1 MRLTDELEL
10 AIRKEGEAAYPNECC
25 GVILGE
31 VAPDGARA
39 AARLIPVQNARG
51 EGETRRRYEIAPEDF
66 LKADREARG
75 AGLDIIGIYHSHPD
89 HPAVPS
95 EYDLKN
101 ALPWYSYV
109 IVSVENGEAK
119 DFSNWTLNDDGS
131 DFTREA
137 YN

>member
-1 MRLTDELEL
+1 
-10 AIRKEGEAAYPNECC
+10 
-25 GVILGE
+25 
-31 VAPDGARA
+31 
-39 AARLIPVQNARG
+39 
-51 EGETRRRYEIAPEDF
+51 
-66 LKADREARG
+66 
-75 AGLDIIGIYHSHPD
+75 
-89 HPAVPS
+89 
-95 EYDLKN
+95 LKN